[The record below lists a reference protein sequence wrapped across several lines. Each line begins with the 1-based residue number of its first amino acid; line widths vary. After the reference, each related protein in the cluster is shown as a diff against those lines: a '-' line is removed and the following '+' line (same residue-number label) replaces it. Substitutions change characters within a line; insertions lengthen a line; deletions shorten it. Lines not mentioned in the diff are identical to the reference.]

1 MYKFVIDT
9 DSEKLSSVNV
19 YADKDKTKRI
29 AAPLSRKSF
38 NHQSRGKGF
47 LPLLSHI

>member
-29 AAPLSRKSF
+29 AAPLDAVGRF
-38 NHQSRGKGF
+38 AQERVW
-47 LPLLSHI
+47 LLATQ